1 MKSLAQEIA
10 EGGPVSKQGLCSYI
24 NETPALL
31 SLLYDIN
38 RMPERWI
45 RDQDGPEWRQIELIT
60 VAWCINTKELA
71 ALKSTAEDLECLLGE
86 AQVENKRLWEW
97 VKALMSL
104 TLGGSE
110 YMDDPARC
118 VAFIRRKEEG
128 LNKAMKRFKDR
139 ADKARQEER
148 EACAVIAATYSP
160 PGGYRDD
167 LCKDDR
173 ITTGDDI
180 AERIRARGEG
190 SLDKEELE
198 GGEMSEHIKVELDFI
213 PVGERLPEYQVRVVV
228 S

>member
-1 MKSLAQEIA
+1 MLCLQWLKRQQFSVWKLSDGFKWGLLKEAMVKTGKIEEVLKLADWKANDKRIDNL
-10 EGGPVSKQGLCSYI
+10 V
-24 NETPALL
+24 
-31 SLLYDIN
+31 
-38 RMPERWI
+38 PEAR
-45 RDQDGPEWRQIELIT
+45 
-60 VAWCINTKELA
+60 AELA